1 MARGRWAGYCFRMS
15 IRRRDLIVGL
25 FGTALS
31 FIAGGAFAADTPLIK
46 CTRVGQTVI
55 YRNQKFTCV
64 KKAGKLVWGKGVPL
78 PVKSATPTPS
88 ASATPA
94 PSPTPAP
101 SATPTPSPSTA
112 PMATV
117 TPTPSAQGIKVASSA
132 DVTLGG
138 SKVVTAT
145 TSTGARIPI
154 ALARDSK
161 GLHAFSAECPH
172 AGYIVKPQ
180 GSDEFICPAHNSLFS
195 SKDGAVLRGPA
206 SYGLGIYPVTEI
218 GGEIFVTI

>member
-1 MARGRWAGYCFRMS
+1 MS
-15 IRRRDLIVGL
+15 LRRRELIVGL
-25 FGTALS
+25 FGAAFSLIS
-31 FIAGGAFAADTPLIK
+31 GGAFAADTPLIK
-46 CTRVGQTVI
+46 CTRVGQSVI
-55 YRNQKFTCV
+55 YRNQRFTCV
-64 KKAGKLVWGKGVPL
+64 KKSGKLVWGKGVPL
-78 PVKSATPTPS
+78 PVKSATPSASPS
-88 ASATPA
+88 ASPTASAT
-94 PSPTPAP
+94 P
-101 SATPTPSPSTA
+101 SATPTAS
-112 PMATV
+112 ATPKP
-117 TPTPSAQGIKVASSA
+117 TPTPMPSAQGVKVASSA
-132 DVTLGG
+132 DVAIGG

-145 TSTGARIPI
+145 TATGVRVAI

-206 SYGLGIYPVTEI
+206 SYGLGIYPVSET

>member
-1 MARGRWAGYCFRMS
+1 M
-15 IRRRDLIVGL
+15 RRRDVLIGL
-25 FGTALS
+25 FGAGLS
-31 FIAGGAFAADTPLIK
+31 LISGGAFAADTPLIK

-64 KKAGKLVWGKGVPL
+64 KKGGKLLWGKGVPL
-78 PVKSATPTPS
+78 PVKSATPTPTAS
-88 ASATPA
+88 ASASPTASATPT
-94 PSPTPAP
+94 PTP
-101 SATPTPSPSTA
+101 SATPTPTPAPS
-112 PMATV
+112 
-117 TPTPSAQGIKVASSA
+117 PSAQAIKVAASS

-145 TSTGARIPI
+145 TATGARIPI

-206 SYGLGIYPVTEI
+206 SYGLGIYPVTET

>member
-1 MARGRWAGYCFRMS
+1 MQLN
-15 IRRRDLIVGL
+15 RREIALA
-25 FGTALS
+25 FGTTLLAIFTPS
-31 FIAGGAFAADTPLIK
+31 ASAADTPLIK
-46 CTRVGQTVI
+46 CTRVGQSVI

-64 KKAGKLVWGKGVPL
+64 KKGGKLVWGKGVPL

-88 ASATPA
+88 ATPSASA
-94 PSPTPAP
+94 APAP
-101 SATPTPSPSTA
+101 SATPSATATPTPA
-112 PMATV
+112 PM
-117 TPTPSAQGIKVASSA
+117 PSAQGVKVASSA
-132 DVTLGG
+132 DVAIGG

-145 TSTGARIPI
+145 TATGVRVAI

-161 GLHAFSAECPH
+161 GIHAFSAECPH

-206 SYGLGIYPVTEI
+206 SYGLGIYPVTET
-218 GGEIFVTI
+218 GGDIFVTI

>member
-1 MARGRWAGYCFRMS
+1 M
-15 IRRRDLIVGL
+15 RRREVLVGL
-25 FGTALS
+25 FGAAFSLIS
-31 FIAGGAFAADTPLIK
+31 GGAFAADTPLIK

-64 KKAGKLVWGKGVPL
+64 KKGGKLVWGKGVPL
-78 PVKSATPTPS
+78 PVKSATPTPTAS
-88 ASATPA
+88 ASASPTASATPT
-94 PSPTPAP
+94 PTP
-101 SATPTPSPSTA
+101 SATPTPTPAPS
-112 PMATV
+112 
-117 TPTPSAQGIKVASSA
+117 PSAQAIKVAASS
-132 DVTLGG
+132 DVSISG
-138 SKVVTAT
+138 SKVVTAAT
-145 TSTGARIPI
+145 ATGARIPI

-161 GLHAFSAECPH
+161 GIHAFSAECPH

-206 SYGLGIYPVTEI
+206 SYGLGIYPVTET

>member
-1 MARGRWAGYCFRMS
+1 MS
-15 IRRRDLIVGL
+15 MRRREVLVGL
-25 FGTALS
+25 FGAAFSLIS
-31 FIAGGAFAADTPLIK
+31 GGAFAADTPLIK

-64 KKAGKLVWGKGVPL
+64 KKGGKLVWGKGVPL
-78 PVKSATPTPS
+78 PVKSATPTPTAS
-88 ASATPA
+88 ASASPTASATPT
-94 PSPTPAP
+94 PTP
-101 SATPTPSPSTA
+101 SATPTPTPAPS
-112 PMATV
+112 
-117 TPTPSAQGIKVASSA
+117 PSAQAIKVAASS
-132 DVTLGG
+132 DVSISG
-138 SKVVTAT
+138 SKVVTAAT
-145 TSTGARIPI
+145 ATGARIPI

-161 GLHAFSAECPH
+161 GIHAFSAECPH

-206 SYGLGIYPVTEI
+206 SYGLGIYPVTET

>member
-1 MARGRWAGYCFRMS
+1 MQLN
-15 IRRRDLIVGL
+15 RREIALA
-25 FGTALS
+25 FGTTLLAIFTPS
-31 FIAGGAFAADTPLIK
+31 ASAADTPLIK
-46 CTRVGQTVI
+46 CTRVGQSVI

-64 KKAGKLVWGKGVPL
+64 KKSGKLIWGKGVPL

-88 ASATPA
+88 ATPSASA
-94 PSPTPAP
+94 SPAP
-101 SATPTPSPSTA
+101 SATPSATATPTPA
-112 PMATV
+112 PM
-117 TPTPSAQGIKVASSA
+117 PSAQGVKVASSS
-132 DVTLGG
+132 DVAIGG

-145 TSTGARIPI
+145 TATGVRVAI

-161 GLHAFSAECPH
+161 GIHAFSAECPH

-206 SYGLGIYPVTEI
+206 SYGLGIYPVTET
-218 GGEIFVTI
+218 GGDIFVTI

>member
-1 MARGRWAGYCFRMS
+1 M
-15 IRRRDLIVGL
+15 RRRDVLIGL
-25 FGTALS
+25 FGAGLS
-31 FIAGGAFAADTPLIK
+31 LISGGAFAADTPLIK

-64 KKAGKLVWGKGVPL
+64 KKGGKLVWGKGVPL
-78 PVKSATPTPS
+78 PVKSATPSPS
-88 ASATPA
+88 ASATPT
-94 PSPTPAP
+94 PSASANPTPTP
-101 SATPTPSPSTA
+101 SATPTPTPAPS
-112 PMATV
+112 
-117 TPTPSAQGIKVASSA
+117 PSAQAIKVAASS

-145 TSTGARIPI
+145 TATGARIPI

-161 GLHAFSAECPH
+161 GIHAFSAECPH

-206 SYGLGIYPVTEI
+206 SYGLGIYPVTET

>member
-1 MARGRWAGYCFRMS
+1 MS
-15 IRRRDLIVGL
+15 LRRRELIVGL
-25 FGTALS
+25 FGAAFSLIS
-31 FIAGGAFAADTPLIK
+31 GGAFAADTPLIK
-46 CTRVGQTVI
+46 CTREGQSVI

-88 ASATPA
+88 ATSTASATPSSSAA
-94 PSPTPAP
+94 PSPTA
-101 SATPTPSPSTA
+101 SATPTP
-112 PMATV
+112 
-117 TPTPSAQGIKVASSA
+117 TPTPTPMPSAQGVKVASSS

-145 TSTGARIPI
+145 TATGVRVAI

-206 SYGLGIYPVTEI
+206 SYGLGIYPVTET

>member
-1 MARGRWAGYCFRMS
+1 M
-15 IRRRDLIVGL
+15 RRREVLVGL
-25 FGTALS
+25 FGAAFSLIS
-31 FIAGGAFAADTPLIK
+31 GGAFAADTPLIK

-64 KKAGKLVWGKGVPL
+64 KKGGKLVWGKGVPL
-78 PVKSATPTPS
+78 PVKSPTPTPTPS
-88 ASATPA
+88 AS
-94 PSPTPAP
+94 PTA
-101 SATPTPSPSTA
+101 SATPTPTA
-112 PMATV
+112 SASATPM
-117 TPTPSAQGIKVASSA
+117 PSAQGIKVAASS
-132 DVTLGG
+132 DVSIGG

-145 TSTGARIPI
+145 TATGARIPI

-161 GLHAFSAECPH
+161 GIHAFSAECPH

-206 SYGLGIYPVTEI
+206 SYGLGIYPVTET

>member
-1 MARGRWAGYCFRMS
+1 M
-15 IRRRDLIVGL
+15 RRRDVLIGL
-25 FGTALS
+25 FGAGLS
-31 FIAGGAFAADTPLIK
+31 LISGGAFAADTPLIK

-64 KKAGKLVWGKGVPL
+64 KKSGKLIWGKGVPL
-78 PVKSATPTPS
+78 PVKSATPTPTPS
-88 ASATPA
+88 ASPTASATPT
-94 PSPTPAP
+94 PTP
-101 SATPTPSPSTA
+101 SATPTPTPAPS
-112 PMATV
+112 
-117 TPTPSAQGIKVASSA
+117 PSAQAIKVAASS
-132 DVTLGG
+132 DVSIGG

-145 TSTGARIPI
+145 TATGARIPI

-206 SYGLGIYPVTEI
+206 SYGLGIYPVTET

>member
-1 MARGRWAGYCFRMS
+1 M
-15 IRRRDLIVGL
+15 RRRDLIVGL

-31 FIAGGAFAADTPLIK
+31 FIAGGAFAADAPLIK

-64 KKAGKLVWGKGVPL
+64 KKGGKLIWGKGVPL
-78 PVKSATPTPS
+78 PVKSASPS
-88 ASATPA
+88 
-94 PSPTPAP
+94 P
-101 SATPTPSPSTA
+101 SATPSATPSSTPSVSPSPSTSPSA
-112 PMATV
+112 TPSPMM
-117 TPTPSAQGIKVASSA
+117 SAQGVKVAASA
-132 DVTLGG
+132 DVALGG
-138 SKVVTAT
+138 TKVVTAT
-145 TSTGARIPI
+145 TATGVRVAI

-161 GLHAFSAECPH
+161 GIHAFSAECPH

-206 SYGLGIYPVTEI
+206 SYGLGIYPVTET
-218 GGEIFVTI
+218 GGDIFVTI